1 MVAPSSLEH
10 ERNTPLFVVAKL
22 GLEFSYFSERNL
34 KLSTSYPV
42 KHDTRVWQPWDNWTR
57 SLLMPPCF
65 MHNNDQVQKQ
75 LGKFF
80 NRQLHIPWVNLI
92 WSSHYLNNLPQH
104 ANLCGSFW
112 WKDIVQLETLVR
124 GSAHP
129 IINNGAS
136 VSFWNDLFNGR
147 VMAQAFPIL
156 FSFAKH
162 KYDSVAQH
170 LARSVDDQ
178 FFLPSQLKLMMSTR
192 STCMTYHRLQ
202 SPLSLIHGD
211 TCGEMILTLLRNST
225 CFVSCQSSRHLYV
238 GFGNVKLL
246 WRSKFLLG

>member
-136 VSFWNDLFNGR
+136 VSFWNDFSMEELWHKLSPFC
-147 VMAQAFPIL
+147 FPLQNTNMILWHSILQGLLMISFFCPLSSSLWWVQDLLAWHITDYNLLSLWYMEIHVGKWFLL
-156 FSFAKH
+156 FSEILHALFLVNPAAIFAL
-162 KYDSVAQH
+162 D
-170 LARSVDDQ
+170 L
-178 FFLPSQLKLMMSTR
+178 
-192 STCMTYHRLQ
+192 
-202 SPLSLIHGD
+202 
-211 TCGEMILTLLRNST
+211 EM
-225 CFVSCQSSRHLYV
+225 
-238 GFGNVKLL
+238 
-246 WRSKFLLG
+246 